1 MDEAAI
7 VAELRNFFG
16 EKTLL
21 SPEDIAPHIRRTPKA
36 QANLRSLG
44 VFPIPLTYVSG
55 KPYVTIYALAAWLA
69 GTSNMPGGGAVPPL
83 REQAAAKIEEAS
95 EPSGRTPKKSTGQ
108 GTTNRE
114 AGGQVP
120 NRPPL
125 GPMILPTD

>member
-1 MDEAAI
+1 MDQAAI
-7 VAELRNFFG
+7 VAELRKFFG

-69 GTSNMPGGGAVPPL
+69 GTANMPGGGAVPPL
-83 REQAAAKIEEAS
+83 REQAAAKTEDGPK
-95 EPSGRTPKKSTGQ
+95 PSGGTPKKSTDP
-108 GTTNRE
+108 E
-114 AGGQVP
+114 ATAPQDP
-120 NRPPL
+120 DRPPL

>member
-7 VAELRNFFG
+7 VAELRDFFG

-21 SPEDIAPHIRRTPKA
+21 SPEDLAPHIRRTPKA

-44 VFPIPLTYVSG
+44 VFPIPLTYISG

-69 GTSNMPGGGAVPPL
+69 GTANMPGGGAVPPL
-83 REQAAAKIEEAS
+83 REQAAAKTEDAPK
-95 EPSGRTPKKSTGQ
+95 PSRGTPKKSTAP
-108 GTTNRE
+108 E
-114 AGGQVP
+114 ATAP
-120 NRPPL
+120 KDPDRPPL

>member
-55 KPYVTIYALAAWLA
+55 KAYVTIYALAAWLA
-69 GTSNMPGGGAVPPL
+69 GTSTMPGGGAVPPL
-83 REQAAAKIEEAS
+83 REQAAAEVEGVPK
-95 EPSGRTPKKSTGQ
+95 PSGGTPKKSTGQ
-108 GTTNRE
+108 E
-114 AGGQVP
+114 ATDPVP

-125 GPMILPTD
+125 GPMILPTDD

>member
-1 MDEAAI
+1 MDQAAI
-7 VAELRNFFG
+7 VAELRKFFG

-69 GTSNMPGGGAVPPL
+69 GTTNMPGGGAVPPL
-83 REQAAAKIEEAS
+83 HEQAAAKTEAAPK
-95 EPSGRTPKKSTGQ
+95 PSRGAPKKSTDP
-108 GTTNRE
+108 E
-114 AGGQVP
+114 ATAPQDP
-120 NRPPL
+120 DRPPL
-125 GPMILPTD
+125 GPMILPTED